1 MPNPNPNLYLKPQFF
16 TTFAQTIR
24 CTRPVIIVL
33 QTTSNFKDARRK
45 WFERLI
51 APIGRCLNWLVT
63 DVYSQQVAATDK
75 CTRQLSAAM
84 ENASSTSSGVW
95 NNATTLDDDLKLYQA
110 HIRDVALKVTY
121 IIIGT
126 VGVLDNLF
134 ILAVFILFI
143 KITDKVTATANIKN
157 INRRISAMFMS
168 PNRLPDVCKIRILC
182 PFSLRIN
189 VMKRG
194 TVSYFFRIY
203 PSSLTCCCMQY

>member
-1 MPNPNPNLYLKPQFF
+1 M
-16 TTFAQTIR
+16 
-24 CTRPVIIVL
+24 
-33 QTTSNFKDARRK
+33 
-45 WFERLI
+45 
-51 APIGRCLNWLVT
+51 T

-75 CTRQLSAAM
+75 CTRQLSSAM

-121 IIIGT
+121 IVIGT

-134 ILAVFILFI
+134 ILAVFVLFI

-168 PNRLPDVCKIRILC
+168 PNRLPDVCKVRILC

-194 TVSYFFRIY
+194 TESYFFPDLPFKSNLLLYAVLKANLFSKSTHFKNSIWHRIEMHNDKFR
-203 PSSLTCCCMQY
+203 PGST